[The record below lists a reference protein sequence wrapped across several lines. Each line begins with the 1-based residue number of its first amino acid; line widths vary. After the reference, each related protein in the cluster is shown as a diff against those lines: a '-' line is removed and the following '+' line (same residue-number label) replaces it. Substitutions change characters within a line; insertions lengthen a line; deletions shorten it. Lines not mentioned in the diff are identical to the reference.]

1 MLLTLGL
8 RVVEAL
14 ERRALTDDHNIA
26 QLLRQFVLLLLVGSV
41 DLFADLDI
49 KVISGH
55 VCSCRGCDAL
65 SGALTGELT
74 GAAGQAHHVLAERQE
89 GAQTLRPRLVSAT

>member
-8 RVVEAL
+8 RVIEAL

-55 VCSCRGCDAL
+55 ACCRGCDTL
-65 SGALTGELT
+65 EGALT

-89 GAQTLRPRLVSAT
+89 GAKTLRPRLVSAT

>member
-14 ERRALTDDHNIA
+14 KRRALTDDHNIA

-55 VCSCRGCDAL
+55 VCSCCRGCDTL
-65 SGALTGELT
+65 EGALA

-89 GAQTLRPRLVSAT
+89 GTQTLRLRLASATW

>member
-1 MLLTLGL
+1 M
-8 RVVEAL
+8 VEAL

-55 VCSCRGCDAL
+55 ACCRGCDTL
-65 SGALTGELT
+65 
-74 GAAGQAHHVLAERQE
+74 E
-89 GAQTLRPRLVSAT
+89 GAPKTPRSTAITKDIKR